1 MNKNVIEPMTA
12 EGIGTEKQEGDITME
27 KVYTFRKL
35 NSTDTFLM
43 FKIIGKIGI
52 NEFTSCFEKDTVKQ
66 MIATVTGGESKE
78 NATAIVGISVI
89 FEMANVIIGNLPKCE
104 AEIYQMLS
112 NTSNLTVK
120 QVKELDFATF
130 TEMVIDF
137 IKKEEFKDFI
147 KVVSRSFKLAN

>member
-1 MNKNVIEPMTA
+1 MNTNVIEPVA
-12 EGIGTEKQEGDITME
+12 VEGTGTVNQEGDITME
-27 KVYTFRKL
+27 KVYTFRTL

-52 NEFTSCFEKDTVKQ
+52 NEFTQCFEKDTVKQ
-66 MIATVTGGESKE
+66 MMSAVSGGE
-78 NATAIVGISVI
+78 NATTIVGISVI
-89 FEMANVIIGNLPKCE
+89 LEMANVIIGNLPKCE

-112 NTSNLTVK
+112 NTSNLSVK
-120 QVKELDFATF
+120 QIKELDFATF

-147 KVVSRSFKLAN
+147 KVVSKLFK